1 MTTKKLD
8 ENQIEYIWN
17 PDFVDEFLEWFY
29 DDGNAN
35 PFIFNN
41 YDAWEP
47 HDKNEPPFIE
57 FKFYRPDGKKS
68 IVTIFNE
75 KIFDIY
81 EEENFQEILESI
93 DSPYKEVTYIIQDD
107 FQLEPCNWYQS
118 VFKKIGGKGYEELFT
133 DLETLKQ
140 IPTDELPKAVKKNC
154 QKRAKKLK
162 DLVINH
168 LSDGSKVS
176 AWDRLIRDS
185 IRYSVP
191 YYPYMFEL
199 LPELGKAADRFKK
212 DSSYYEKVNHITNIE
227 AREAFKKAND
237 NLKNNEKQRL

>member
-1 MTTKKLD
+1 MTTKKID

-29 DDGNAN
+29 DDGNSN
-35 PFIFNN
+35 PFIFDN

-47 HDKNEPPFIE
+47 HNKNEPPFIE

-81 EEENFQEILESI
+81 EEDNFEEILESI
-93 DSPYKEVTYIIQDD
+93 DSQHKEITYIIEDEL
-107 FQLEPCNWYQS
+107 QLEPCSWYQS
-118 VFKKIGGKGYEELFT
+118 VFKKVGGKGYEELFT

-140 IPTDELPKAVKKNC
+140 IPTDELPNAVKKNC

-168 LSDGSKVS
+168 LSDSSKVS

-185 IRYSVP
+185 IKYSVP

-237 NLKNNEKQRL
+237 NLKNNEK

>member
-8 ENQIEYIWN
+8 ENQIEYFWN

-29 DDGNAN
+29 EDGDAT
-35 PFIFNN
+35 PFILDN

-47 HDKNEPPFIE
+47 HNKDEPPFIE

-68 IVTIFNE
+68 VVTIYNK

-81 EEENFQEILESI
+81 EEDNFQKIFESI
-93 DSPYKEVTYIIQDD
+93 DSQHKEITYIIEDEL
-107 FQLEPCNWYQS
+107 QLEPCSWYQS
-118 VFKKIGGKGYEELFT
+118 VFKKVGGVGYEELFT

-162 DLVINH
+162 ELVIEH
-168 LSDGSKVS
+168 LTDGSKVS
-176 AWDRLIRDS
+176 GWDRLISDS
-185 IRYSVP
+185 IQYGVP
-191 YYPYMFEL
+191 FYPYMFEL
-199 LPELGKAADRFKK
+199 LPELGKAAMRFKN
-212 DSSYYEKVNHITNIE
+212 DSSYYEKVNEITDRE
-227 AREAFKKAND
+227 AREAF
-237 NLKNNEKQRL
+237 EKFK

>member
-1 MTTKKLD
+1 MTTKKID

-29 DDGNAN
+29 DDGNSN
-35 PFIFNN
+35 PFIFDN

-47 HDKNEPPFIE
+47 HNKNEPPFIE

-81 EEENFQEILESI
+81 EEDNFEEILESI
-93 DSPYKEVTYIIQDD
+93 DSQHKEITYIIEDEL
-107 FQLEPCNWYQS
+107 QLEPCSWYQS
-118 VFKKIGGKGYEELFT
+118 VFKKVGGKGYEELFT

-140 IPTDELPKAVKKNC
+140 IPTDELPNAVKKNC

-168 LSDGSKVS
+168 LSDSSKVCP
-176 AWDRLIRDS
+176 WDRLIRDS

-237 NLKNNEKQRL
+237 NLKNNEK

>member
-1 MTTKKLD
+1 MTTKKID

-29 DDGNAN
+29 DDGNSN
-35 PFIFNN
+35 PFIFDN

-47 HDKNEPPFIE
+47 HNKNEPPFIE

-81 EEENFQEILESI
+81 EEDNFEEILESI
-93 DSPYKEVTYIIQDD
+93 DSQHKEITYIIEDEL
-107 FQLEPCNWYQS
+107 QLEPCSWYQS
-118 VFKKIGGKGYEELFT
+118 VFKKVGGVGYEELFT

-154 QKRAKKLK
+154 QKRAKKLEE
-162 DLVINH
+162 LVIEH
-168 LSDGSKVS
+168 LTDGSKVS
-176 AWDRLIRDS
+176 GWDRLISDS
-185 IRYSVP
+185 IEYGVP
-191 YYPYMFEL
+191 FYPYMFEL

-212 DSSYYEKVNHITNIE
+212 DPSYYEKVNEITDRE
-227 AREAFKKAND
+227 AREAFKKI
-237 NLKNNEKQRL
+237 K

>member
-1 MTTKKLD
+1 MTTKKID

-29 DDGNAN
+29 DDGNSN
-35 PFIFNN
+35 PFIFDN

-47 HDKNEPPFIE
+47 HNKNEPPFIE

-81 EEENFQEILESI
+81 EEDNFEEILESI
-93 DSPYKEVTYIIQDD
+93 DSQHKEITYIIEDEL
-107 FQLEPCNWYQS
+107 QLEPCSWYQS
-118 VFKKIGGKGYEELFT
+118 VFKKVGGKGYEELFT

-140 IPTDELPKAVKKNC
+140 IPTDELPNAVKKNC

-168 LSDGSKVS
+168 LSDSSKVC

-185 IRYSVP
+185 IKYSVP

-237 NLKNNEKQRL
+237 NLKNNEK

>member
-1 MTTKKLD
+1 MTTKKID
-8 ENQIEYIWN
+8 ENQIEYTWN

-29 DDGNAN
+29 DDGNSN
-35 PFIFNN
+35 PFIFDN

-107 FQLEPCNWYQS
+107 LQLEPCSWYQS
-118 VFKKIGGKGYEELFT
+118 VFKKVGGKGYEELFT

-168 LSDGSKVS
+168 LSDSSEVS

-237 NLKNNEKQRL
+237 NLKNNEK